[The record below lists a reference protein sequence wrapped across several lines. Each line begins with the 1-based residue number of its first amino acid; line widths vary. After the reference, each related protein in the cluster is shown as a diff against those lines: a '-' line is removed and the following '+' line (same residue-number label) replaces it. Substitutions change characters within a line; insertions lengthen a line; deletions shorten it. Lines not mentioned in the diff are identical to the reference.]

1 MDLKKHLADLQRR
14 AKQAEADYH
23 AIQGAIQF
31 CEQLIKEQE
40 AENES
45 KNSKLSSGHG

>member
-1 MDLKKHLADLQRR
+1 MDLKEHLADLQKR

-23 AIQGAIQF
+23 AICGAIQF
-31 CEQLIKEQE
+31 CEQLIQEQEQE

-45 KNSKLSSGHG
+45 KEH